1 MKLKLIFVS
10 GILSFGLFANAQYV
24 EKSVLVDCNNI
35 STEEAFIYYSLPK
48 TVIGATVFYSQVIDQ
63 CGPYCQFA
71 EELLGIT
78 EIVKSNRT
86 YWRIDS
92 VKVSNFTV
100 PDKKHLVGI
109 KPGKKFEM
117 RFLQPI
123 ADAGFILSPQA
134 IGFKQATTD
143 NYSENKQNIIAEI
156 LRKPIIRPTTDTTY
170 RTVIRDSVTHRLPI
184 IKNVT
189 AAISLHDRAKEAAQD
204 IFKLRQRQYEVI
216 LGEDEPHTNQ
226 KMFKA
231 QLEALAEMEK
241 SYLILFTGQTTTISR
256 QATFYYSP
264 SDDLTTE
271 ASATLF
277 WFDQMNGIS
286 EEKNGK
292 AFNLSMNIEK
302 ENNATQVLPLGKN
315 VVYYKIPVNIDIT
328 ITDKDKTYF
337 KGQVPVYQFGKTMPF
352 IIVP

>member
-24 EKSVLVDCNNI
+24 EKAVLVDCNNI

-48 TVIGATVFYSQVIDQ
+48 TVIGATVFYSQVNEKS
-63 CGPYCQFA
+63 GPYSQFT
-71 EELLGIT
+71 EELLGIN
-78 EIVKSNRT
+78 EIVKANRT

-100 PDKKHLVGI
+100 PDKKQLVGI

-123 ADAGFILSPQA
+123 TDAGFILSPQA
-134 IGFKQATTD
+134 IGFKQATID
-143 NYSENKQNIIAEI
+143 NYRENKQNIIAEI
-156 LRKPIIRPTTDTTY
+156 LRKPIIRQTTDTTY

-184 IKNVT
+184 VKNVT

-226 KMFKA
+226 KMFNA
-231 QLEALAEMEK
+231 QLKALAEMEK
-241 SYLILFTGQTTTISR
+241 GYLVLFTGETTTTSR
-256 QATFYYSP
+256 QATFYYTP
-264 SDDLTTE
+264 SDDMTAD
-271 ASATLF
+271 ASETLF
-277 WFDQMNGIS
+277 WFDEMKGFS
-286 EEKNGK
+286 EEKNGT
-292 AFNLSMNIEK
+292 AFKLSMNIEK
-302 ENNATQVLPLGKN
+302 ENSVTQVLPQGKN
-315 VVYYKIPVNIDIT
+315 VVYYKMPVNADVSIFS
-328 ITDKDKTYF
+328 KEKTYY
-337 KGQVPVYQFGKTMPF
+337 KGQVPVYQFGKTFPF